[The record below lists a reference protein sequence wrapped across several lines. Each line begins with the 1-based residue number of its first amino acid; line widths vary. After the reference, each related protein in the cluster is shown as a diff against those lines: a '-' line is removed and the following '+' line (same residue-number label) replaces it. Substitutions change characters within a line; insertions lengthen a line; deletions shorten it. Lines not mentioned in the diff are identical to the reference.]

1 MAFRP
6 TITVVIN
13 KKIADIGYYRNW
25 PVEDLFIEA
34 LGIAVLYRD
43 CRTVEELRDR
53 MFGAQDINYIIE
65 PEEVANTQ
73 DNLRWLEDCS
83 EMPIQVDLS
92 RQAIYE
98 GHSDSSNAYLH
109 GKKDVS
115 DLIVPRTVTEK
126 FYWDVLTKCK
136 ICLDK
141 VDMDSVTQLFMSDEE
156 LVDHLSK
163 KTAEQ
168 MRKMIMKG
176 KGGADDE
183 TGAHRL
189 SC

>member
-6 TITVVIN
+6 TITVVID

-43 CRTVEELRDR
+43 CRTVEEIRDR
-53 MFGAQDINYIIE
+53 MFGTQDINYIIE
-65 PEEVANTQ
+65 PEEIENTQ

-83 EMPIQVDLS
+83 EMPVQVDLT

-98 GHSDSSNAYLH
+98 GYSDSSSEFVYS
-109 GKKDVS
+109 KKDVS
-115 DLIVPRTVTEK
+115 ELIVPRTVTER

-141 VDMDSVTQLFMSDEE
+141 VDMDNVTQLFMNDEE
-156 LVDHLSK
+156 LVRHLSK

-168 MRKMIMKG
+168 MRKMIRKG
-176 KGGADDE
+176 KGELYDEAGAYR
-183 TGAHRL
+183 HR
-189 SC
+189 C